1 VVKHPTVHRSACKCC
16 FGYRQLASCETSGG
30 SCAGLHLRNPS
41 HEFRQP
47 RDNSKCKQHREATG
61 RMDWCTSTLAAS
73 DPYDRP
79 AKIAFHHQ
87 HLKQNSTKSTT
98 LSISTCT
105 SHIHGTGSRSQGS
118 ELKLSC
124 SCDSSYNY
132 HHYSTAPLKPSDKHN
147 SQTASGIY
155 LGDRMQPGK

>member
-1 VVKHPTVHRSACKCC
+1 VVKHLTVHRSACKCC

-30 SCAGLHLRNPS
+30 SCAGLRSGIRHTNFDS
-41 HEFRQP
+41 QETIQ
-47 RDNSKCKQHREATG
+47 NAKQHREATG

-79 AKIAFHHQ
+79 AKIAFHDQ
-87 HLKQNSTKSTT
+87 HLKQDSTKSTT

-105 SHIHGTGSRSQGS
+105 PHIHGTGGRSQGS

-124 SCDSSYNY
+124 SFDSTYNY
-132 HHYSTAPLKPSDKHN
+132 HHYQTAPLKPSDKHN
-147 SQTASGIY
+147 AQIANDIY
-155 LGDRMQPGK
+155 LGDGMQPGK